1 MLKKLGYK
9 WHLLVKNPKLWIY
22 KCKINFYKCKL
33 TWVKKLCH
41 VICSRGE
48 IWLKQPKFTKKWIFG
63 APPTSDTSCVRV
75 KLKKCLFSLGS
86 IVPKIIDCY
95 QTNQNDVRNE
105 KIHSELMSNFF
116 KVKVSF
122 LTGVTDTNW
131 AEFEQFPFKWSKNVL
146 RIF

>member
-1 MLKKLGYK
+1 MLKTLGYK
-9 WHLLVKNPKLWIY
+9 WHLLVKNLKLWIY
-22 KCKINFYKCKL
+22 KCKIIFYKCKL

-95 QTNQNDVRNE
+95 LWNQNDARNQ
-105 KIHSELMSNFF
+105 KIHSEVMCNFF

-122 LTGVTDTNW
+122 LTGVRQYLRFITQPNW
-131 AEFEQFPFKWSKNVL
+131 K
-146 RIF
+146 